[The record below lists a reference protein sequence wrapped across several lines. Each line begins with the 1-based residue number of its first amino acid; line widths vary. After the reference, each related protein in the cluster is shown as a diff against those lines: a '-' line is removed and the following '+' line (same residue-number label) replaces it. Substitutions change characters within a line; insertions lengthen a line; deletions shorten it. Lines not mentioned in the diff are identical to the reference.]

1 MQTGEPMAIQEDPSA
16 ELSAASVADVI
27 PPTQPGYIDSGRPRE
42 TSQGWAWI
50 VEGYRY
56 FRRSAGLWVLLTVIF
71 FAMIIGMQVIPVVGW
86 IAATLLMP
94 VMVGGLMAGC
104 QAIERGG
111 ELELAHLFAG
121 FRRNTAQLMLI
132 GLIGF
137 VLTVAITVPAAVVL
151 GIGGFF
157 AAASGAATNP
167 SAYSAST
174 MLGFLVVLALVIPVN
189 MALWFAPVLVMLQGH
204 TAFQAMTQ
212 SFKGCMRNI
221 VPFLIYGVV
230 LLVLGFVASLP
241 LALGWLVL
249 GPVVLGSVYAAYR
262 DIYFER

>member
-1 MQTGEPMAIQEDPSA
+1 MAIEEDPSA
-16 ELSAASVADVI
+16 ELSAATASDVI
-27 PPTQPGYIDSGRPRE
+27 PPAQPGYIDAGRRLE
-42 TSQGWAWI
+42 AGRGWAWI

-56 FRRSAGLWVLLTVIF
+56 FRRGPGLWILLTVIF
-71 FAMIIGMQVIPVVGW
+71 FALLLGMQVVPFVGW

-94 VMVGGLMAGC
+94 VLVGGFMAGC

-137 VLTVAITVPAAVVL
+137 ALTMAITLPAAVVL

-157 AAASGAATNP
+157 AAPMGAAADP
-167 SAYSAST
+167 AAYGATSLLA
-174 MLGFLVVLALVIPVN
+174 GLVVLALVIPVN
-189 MALWFAPVLVMLQGH
+189 MALWFAPALVMLQDQ
-204 TAFQAMTQ
+204 TAIRAIAQ
-212 SFKGCMRNI
+212 SFRGCVRNI

-249 GPVVLGSVYAAYR
+249 GPVILGSVYAAYR
-262 DIYFER
+262 EIYFEA

>member
-1 MQTGEPMAIQEDPSA
+1 MAIQEDPSA
-16 ELSAASVADVI
+16 ELSAATIADVI
-27 PPTQPGYIDSGRPRE
+27 PPTWPGYIESGRHRE
-42 TSQGWAWI
+42 AAQGWAWV

-56 FRRSAGLWVLLTVIF
+56 FRRSAGLWILLTVIF
-71 FAMIIGMQVIPVVGW
+71 FALIIGMQVIPLIGW
-86 IAATLLMP
+86 IASTLLMP
-94 VMVGGLMAGC
+94 VLVGGFMAGC

-137 VLTVAITVPAAVVL
+137 LLTMAIAVPAAVVL
-151 GIGGFF
+151 GIGSFF
-157 AAASGAATNP
+157 AAMTGAAAGP
-167 SAYSAST
+167 SPYGATTVLS
-174 MLGFLVVLALVIPVN
+174 MLLVLALIIPVN
-189 MALWFAPVLVMLQGH
+189 MALWFAPALVMLQGQP
-204 TAFQAMTQ
+204 AVRAMTQ
-212 SFKGCMRNI
+212 SFKACLRNI

-230 LLVLGFVASLP
+230 LLVLGFIASLP

-249 GPVVLGSVYAAYR
+249 GPVILGSVYAAYR

>member
-1 MQTGEPMAIQEDPSA
+1 
-16 ELSAASVADVI
+16 VI
-27 PPTQPGYIDSGRPRE
+27 PPAQPGYIDAGRRRE
-42 TSQGWAWI
+42 AAQGWAWI

-56 FRRSAGLWVLLTVIF
+56 FRRSAGVWILLTVIF
-71 FAMIIGMQVIPVVGW
+71 FAMVLGMQVVPFVGW

-94 VMVGGLMAGC
+94 VLVGGFMAGC
-104 QAIERGG
+104 QAIEYGG

-137 VLTVAITVPAAVVL
+137 VLTMAIMVPATVVL

-157 AAASGAATNP
+157 AAASGAAFDP
-167 SAYSAST
+167 AAYGASALLA
-174 MLGFLVVLALVIPVN
+174 GLVILALVIPVN
-189 MALWFAPVLVMLQGH
+189 MALWFAPALVMLQDQ
-204 TAFQAMTQ
+204 TAVQAITR
-212 SFKGCMRNI
+212 SFKGCLRNI

-230 LLVLGFVASLP
+230 LLVLGFIASIP

-249 GPVVLGSVYAAYR
+249 GPVILGSVYAAYR

>member
-1 MQTGEPMAIQEDPSA
+1 MAIKEDPSA

-27 PPTQPGYIDSGRPRE
+27 PPAQPGYIDGGRARE
-42 TSQGWAWI
+42 PSQGWSWI

-56 FRRSAGLWVLLTVIF
+56 FRRSAALWILLTVIF
-71 FAMIIGMQVIPVVGW
+71 FAIVIGLQVIPFVGW

-94 VMVGGLMAGC
+94 VMVGGFMAGC

-132 GLIGF
+132 GIIGF
-137 VLTVAITVPAAVVL
+137 VLTMAVMVPATVVL

-157 AAASGAATNP
+157 AAAMGATPDP
-167 SAYSAST
+167 STVSAST
-174 MLGFLVVLALVIPVN
+174 LLAMLVAVALVVPIN
-189 MALWFAPVLVMLQGH
+189 MALWFAPALVMLQDQ
-204 TAFQAMTQ
+204 TAIRAITQ
-212 SFKGCMRNI
+212 SFKGCLRNI
-221 VPFLIYGVV
+221 VSFLIYGVA
-230 LLVLGFVASLP
+230 LIVLGFVASIP
-241 LALGWLVL
+241 LGLGWLVL

-262 DIYFER
+262 DIYFDR